1 MKTTQDT
8 TTNDGT
14 APETTS
20 EPRLTLSVKRVR
32 THVRG
37 GLTNLAV
44 QGPQL
49 PNSSVLLESG
59 SINTRYDPT
68 NSAGSAVSSKFW

>member
-8 TTNDGT
+8 NTNEGT
-14 APETTS
+14 APETTA

-37 GLTNLAV
+37 GFGDLAL
-44 QGPQL
+44 QGPRL

-59 SINTRYDPT
+59 SLNTANNPT
-68 NSAGSAVSSKFW
+68 NSQGSAVSSKLW